1 MRPTTLTADGIEC
14 TVLSDGR
21 GGIPATLFDDVPA
34 GELEAALGSTPQ
46 PRDAP
51 YGCLLV
57 RAKDATVLV
66 DTGLGSAQHP
76 LGGSGG
82 ELESELARA
91 GVVPAAVDIVVISHG
106 HLDHIGGLARDG
118 RPAFPR
124 ARYVI
129 AAGEWRHWT
138 STDVLDG
145 LSELVATPAREQLPP
160 LGEAGVVE
168 QVSGEVEIAEGVR
181 LVPAPGHTAA
191 HLAVEVGA
199 ADGLLYAADALLH
212 PLHVDHPDWGRGAD
226 ADPDRAVATRRML
239 LERASARGHAL
250 AASHWDTIVRR

>member
-1 MRPTTLTADGIEC
+1 MTLTADGIEC
-14 TVLSDGR
+14 SVLHDGR
-21 GGIPATLFDDVPA
+21 GGIPSTLFDDVPA
-34 GELEAALGSTPQ
+34 EKLEAALGSTPL
-46 PRDAP
+46 PTDAP

-66 DTGLGSAQHP
+66 DTGLGSAEHP
-76 LGGSGG
+76 FGGLGGDLRA
-82 ELESELARA
+82 ELERA
-91 GVVPAAVDIVVISHG
+91 GVSPAAVDIVVISHG
-106 HLDHIGGLARDG
+106 HVDHIGGLTHEG

-138 STDVLDG
+138 SPEVLDG
-145 LSELVATPAREQLPP
+145 LPDLVATPAREQLPP
-160 LGEAGVVE
+160 LAEAGVVE

-199 ADGLLYAADALLH
+199 SDGLLYAVDALLH

-226 ADPDRAVATRRML
+226 ADPDQAVSTRRTL
-239 LERASARGHAL
+239 LERASERGHAL
-250 AASHWDTIVRR
+250 AASHWETIVRR

>member
-1 MRPTTLTADGIEC
+1 MTLTADGIEC
-14 TVLSDGR
+14 TILSDGR
-21 GGIPATLFDDVPA
+21 GGIPPTLFDDVPV
-34 GELEAALGSTPQ
+34 GELEAALGSEPL
-46 PRDAP
+46 PHDAP

-82 ELESELARA
+82 GLSDELERA
-91 GVVPAAVDIVVISHG
+91 GVSPTTVDLVVISHG
-106 HLDHIGGLARDG
+106 HLDHIGGLTRDG
-118 RPAFPR
+118 LPAFPR
-124 ARYVI
+124 ARYLI

-138 STDVLDG
+138 SPEVLVG
-145 LSELVATPAREQLPP
+145 LPDPVATPAREQLPP
-160 LGEAGVVE
+160 LAEAGVVE
-168 QVSGEVEIAEGVR
+168 QVSGEVEIAEGVQ

-199 ADGLLYAADALLH
+199 SDGLVYAADALLH

-226 ADPDRAVATRRML
+226 ADPDQAVATRRML

-250 AASHWDTIVRR
+250 AASHWDTIVHR